1 MNTHTEIVAIVESH
15 GGHKE
20 SDMNAKAAEAKA
32 KRRGPARVGT
42 KVQIRLPE
50 DTLERIDSCAAD
62 LGVSRAEYIRRA
74 LAEPYRRSA
83 AA

>member
-1 MNTHTEIVAIVESH
+1 MTDHCSTDCPRTGETPVPATEPAPVS
-15 GGHKE
+15 G
-20 SDMNAKAAEAKA
+20 AECAT
-32 KRRGPARVGT
+32 RRGPARVGT

-74 LAEPYRRSA
+74 LAVQDA
-83 AA
+83 L